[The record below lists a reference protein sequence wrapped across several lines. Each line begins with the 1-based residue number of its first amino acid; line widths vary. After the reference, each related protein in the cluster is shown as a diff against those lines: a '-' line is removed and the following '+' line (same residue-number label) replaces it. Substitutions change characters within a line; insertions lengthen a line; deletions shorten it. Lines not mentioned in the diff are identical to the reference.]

1 MHRAEGEPRVLLPS
15 VFSSVY
21 VFAHRLCVL
30 KAVVLSSVLTQ
41 GCDCS
46 PAGHCPDLL
55 TSTSALVSEFRSA
68 EDATIWVGAGSP
80 ALTSTFP
87 SWCVMI
93 TRPRNEAVTH

>member
-21 VFAHRLCVL
+21 VSAHRLCVL

-80 ALTSTFP
+80 ALASTFP